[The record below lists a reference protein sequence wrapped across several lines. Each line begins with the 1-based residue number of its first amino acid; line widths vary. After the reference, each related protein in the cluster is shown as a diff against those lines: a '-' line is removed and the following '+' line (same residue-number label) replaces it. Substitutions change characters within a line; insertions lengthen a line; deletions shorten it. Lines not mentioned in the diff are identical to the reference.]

1 MTRVMIAIPCLAKI
15 DTAFVQSLINLDKTG
30 LEVAVQFVEGSLVY
44 DARNILANIAIKAG
58 FDQVLWVD
66 SDMIL
71 ERDTLKR
78 LNARMDEGRDFV
90 AALAFRRRPP
100 HIPVI
105 YSQIAMMED
114 AEGRRVPS
122 ITAYEDY
129 PENDVFD
136 VAGSGFGCVMTSVE
150 LLRKVRDEYGLPFSP
165 RVGFGEDIS
174 FCMMAHEVGTTLWC
188 DSSVK
193 VKHIG
198 TILIDEEMYKETR
211 NAIQRDNS
219 GT

>member
-1 MTRVMIAIPCLAKI
+1 MTKIMIAIPCLAKI

-44 DARNILANIAIKAG
+44 DARNILANIAIKAD
-58 FDQVLWVD
+58 FDRVLWVD

-129 PENDVFD
+129 PENEVFD

-150 LLRKVRDEYGLPFSP
+150 LLRKVRDKYGLPFSP

>member
-30 LEVAVQFVEGSLVY
+30 MEVAVQFCEGSLVY

-58 FDQVLWVD
+58 FDRVLWVD

-129 PENDVFD
+129 PDNEVFD

-198 TILIDEEMYKETR
+198 TILIDEEMYKEAK
-211 NAIQRDNS
+211 NAIQHNNS

>member
-1 MTRVMIAIPCLAKI
+1 MTKIMIAIPCLAKI

-30 LEVAVQFVEGSLVY
+30 MEVAVQFCEGSLVY

-58 FDQVLWVD
+58 FDRVLWVD

-78 LNARMDEGRDFV
+78 LNARMDEGRDYV
-90 AALAFRRRPP
+90 SALAFRRRPP

-105 YSQIAMMED
+105 YSQIAMLVDKDGHE
-114 AEGRRVPS
+114 VPS
-122 ITAYEDY
+122 ITPYEDY
-129 PENDVFD
+129 PENEIFD
-136 VAGSGFGCVMTSVE
+136 IAGSGFGCVITSVD
-150 LLRKVRDEYGLPFSP
+150 LLRKARDEKGLPFSP
-165 RVGFGEDIS
+165 RLGFGEDIS
-174 FCMMAHEVGTTLWC
+174 FCMVAQEVGATLWC

-198 TILIDEEMYKETR
+198 TILVDEDLYKETR
-211 NAIQRDNS
+211 NAIQRNNS
-219 GT
+219 GA

>member
-1 MTRVMIAIPCLAKI
+1 MTKIMIAIPCLAKI

-30 LEVAVQFVEGSLVY
+30 LKVAVQFVEGSLVY
-44 DARNILANIAIKAG
+44 DARNILANIAIKAD
-58 FDQVLWVD
+58 FDRVLWVD

-129 PENDVFD
+129 PENEVFD

-150 LLRKVRDEYGLPFSP
+150 LLRKVRDKYGLPFSP

-198 TILIDEEMYKETR
+198 TILIGEEMYKETR

>member
-1 MTRVMIAIPCLAKI
+1 M
-15 DTAFVQSLINLDKTG
+15 
-30 LEVAVQFVEGSLVY
+30 
-44 DARNILANIAIKAG
+44 
-58 FDQVLWVD
+58 
-66 SDMIL
+66 
-71 ERDTLKR
+71 
-78 LNARMDEGRDFV
+78 
-90 AALAFRRRPP
+90 
-100 HIPVI
+100 I

-129 PENDVFD
+129 PENEVFD

-150 LLRKVRDEYGLPFSP
+150 LLRKVRDKYGLPFSP

-174 FCMMAHEVGTTLWC
+174 FCMMAHEVRTTLWC

-198 TILIDEEMYKETR
+198 TILIDEEMYKETK
-211 NAIQRDNS
+211 NAIQRNNS
-219 GT
+219 GA

>member
-1 MTRVMIAIPCLAKI
+1 MTRIMVAIPCLAKI

-30 LEVAVQFVEGSLVY
+30 MEVAVQFVEGSLVY
-44 DARNILANIAIKAG
+44 DARNILANIAIKAD
-58 FDQVLWVD
+58 FDRVLWVD

-78 LNARMDEGRDFV
+78 LNARMDEGRDFI
-90 AALAFRRRPP
+90 AALAFRRRSP

-129 PENDVFD
+129 PENEVFD

-150 LLRKVRDEYGLPFSP
+150 LLRKVRDKYGLPFSP

-198 TILIDEEMYKETR
+198 TILIDEEMYKEAK
-211 NAIQRDNS
+211 NAIQHNNS

>member
-30 LEVAVQFVEGSLVY
+30 MEVAVQFVEGSLVY

-58 FDQVLWVD
+58 FDRVLWVD

-129 PENDVFD
+129 PDNEVFD

-198 TILIDEEMYKETR
+198 TILIDEEMYKEAK
-211 NAIQRDNS
+211 NAIQHNNS

>member
-1 MTRVMIAIPCLAKI
+1 MTKIMIAIPCLAKI

-30 LEVAVQFVEGSLVY
+30 MEVAVQFCEGSLVY
-44 DARNILANIAIKAG
+44 DARNILANIAIKAD
-58 FDQVLWVD
+58 FDRVLWVD

-78 LNARMDEGRDFV
+78 LNARMDEGRDFI

-129 PENDVFD
+129 PENEVFD

-150 LLRKVRDEYGLPFSP
+150 LLRKVRDKYGLPFSP

-198 TILIDEEMYKETR
+198 TILIDEEMYKEAK
-211 NAIQRDNS
+211 NAIQHNNS